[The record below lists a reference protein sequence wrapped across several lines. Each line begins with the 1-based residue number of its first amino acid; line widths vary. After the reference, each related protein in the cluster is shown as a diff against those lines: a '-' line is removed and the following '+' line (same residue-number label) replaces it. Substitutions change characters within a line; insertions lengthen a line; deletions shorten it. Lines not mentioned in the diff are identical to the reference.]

1 MGKWFKNL
9 KSRLGHRLAL
19 ADKLTACLA
28 LLLVA
33 GSLVTVVPAF
43 AAGEVDSNLGG
54 TDVSIS
60 RFSEVIAES
69 FNNGLSNAYMRSG
82 QAKVWMDTVD
92 ANTDW
97 TKRIGLATIGNL
109 LGYPSGNDDAQN
121 TSNVWTKGTDAASK
135 VMTLQTVN
143 GFYGEAASED
153 SAMSQ
158 YIIFGSM
165 LNYLGVD
172 EFRDAQSASNGIR
185 TLVGY
190 AIYVCFMLAHSAN
203 TIMSE
208 VVKLLEKFNIFQLMW
223 DGTLEL
229 LADANIG
236 GNGFV
241 DEIKSAIDD
250 FKIIRWLIFGI
261 LVVLFAATTT
271 IWKSKAYSHAA
282 NVQQKGRRLAYR
294 IIVMA
299 IGLPLCGMVYSE
311 AIDMVDA
318 SAKSSKVTLTDY
330 IFQEFLDF
338 EKWTIGSVDRETG
351 KSTAFK
357 VDSLTGMSKIDVEYT
372 TSMQQ
377 FVVETGGVSG
387 GASGDSLDASKFVFA
402 INRSMYPYIGSVD
415 NANFIQSLFKGSGA
429 AGSTGRFSSI
439 NDSGNK
445 AGEAGFEEDKAYNAA
460 RNLILNYAKSN
471 TVSPD
476 TLNDVFLKDYDDML
490 VAMGTDTDA
499 ETISTAIEQLFGI
512 NAAQQRIW
520 SYIEKSELTDDSR
533 WIYEHDDGPL
543 TLLLAGA
550 IPNQIKCECK
560 GISAFPSDTSYVG
573 VSGVF
578 INGTKIMVRTL
589 ANGTGAD
596 APSISVMGTKSIERD
611 GANNEDYKY
620 KFTYSLDKGGMS
632 ALALYNYMHTKFE
645 NGQITVYSPDNT
657 TNAGVGLMHYSVT
670 TPYSGIPEIVQ
681 LLYILAIL
689 FCLGIIGWVFGI
701 SLLMNTIVMSLKAI
715 PVAFKMFM
723 GSVDSLVEGF
733 LIVLSI
739 AAELLVTVFLYAQ
752 AVNIIDLLIELV
764 RAVANSIL
772 TAFSL
777 GSKADSESYAI
788 MSGIISIFIIVW
800 GTFELIKWRQAITIS
815 IKSIITH
822 LLNTVFG
829 TNAAMPTGASNG
841 MLKNAAALAAG
852 GMALGALAQDGA
864 LDDVVNDL
872 TGTDLGSSIHD
883 KLSEGDWEG
892 ALQDMQDYAGGT
904 YRGSSDTADA
914 EAALGEGG
922 DIGSANGWQS
932 LTDQDKAE
940 MDEKYGDALEEADE
954 NVEAAEQ
961 ALADGTGSQEDLDKA
976 NAERDALRQE
986 VAEDAAKRRHANY
999 EKANELGVADYGD
1012 YLRAQ
1017 DAEAEAAGL
1026 QPIEG
1031 ADIPDEPSKTLDR
1044 DAHMAYD
1051 AARDGDD
1058 QTLRTAAQK
1067 FDGNGLTAAQRE
1079 KINQMIA
1086 NGADETEIAAA
1097 IDNMKQ
1103 DNFGDDAD
1111 AVVDKINEAA
1121 GRDGTETYG
1130 SSDNSNGDART
1141 VTVSGH
1147 KDGTTGG
1154 LEYAVTDNNSD
1165 AGQQRIKVSEAD
1177 GQSTYE
1183 NVTDGSDGKGDQ
1195 IVTAD
1200 MGTQE
1205 AQDAMAMDYADIRN
1219 NMDSVANM
1227 TGDMLVKGSGSG
1239 GFGKTTVSEAAA
1251 EFSGLQSQAISG
1263 GSAGSDYGSGGGF
1276 TQTQAMDAINAAG
1289 VTDLSQAGAQEAAG
1303 GVNITPQQAS
1313 VIGGAVGAFT
1323 GSGTAG
1329 MRNIVGNSIAAPSVG
1344 ASMPIAEMSGG
1355 NVVPAA
1361 SFQNAPPA
1369 PSTQGVQYTQS
1380 NVDGGTVTV
1389 PMSSDGKTYVQQTLP
1404 NGTTQYVEATGN
1416 ESGGQVFVK
1425 QSGSGGVD
1433 RYVPLDSAQT
1443 RYTEVPSGNGSGT
1456 VFMPASDDGV
1466 MYVQQPGS
1474 NGTKFVPATGHEA
1487 AGTQGYVMQRDES
1500 GVPQYI
1506 EADIGTKYVQ
1516 SPEGGYHASGSRSVH
1531 APTTVSTS
1539 GGVIDYS
1546 NDGKGFG
1553 AQMAGA
1559 PPVPSMGVEEFQ
1571 HFIQNQHANS
1581 GTAGS
1586 YTPVTLSPEQLQ
1598 QFLSG
1603 GDLNLDDVPGNVIG
1617 E

>member
-9 KSRLGHRLAL
+9 KSRLGRRLAL

-69 FNNGLSNAYMRSG
+69 FNNVLSSAAMKEG
-82 QAKVWMDTVD
+82 QAKAWMMKVD
-92 ANTDW
+92 AGSTF
-97 TKRIGLATIGNL
+97 TRPGTIGNL
-109 LGYPSGNDDAQN
+109 FGYAGRNADAEN
-121 TSNVWTKGTDAASK
+121 SSNVWTKGTDAASL
-135 VMTLQTVN
+135 VLTLETVH
-143 GFYGEAASED
+143 GFYGGTADSR
-153 SAMSQ
+153 SAMCQ
-158 YIIFGSM
+158 YIVWGNA

-172 EFRDAQSASNGIR
+172 EFRDAQSASDGVR
-185 TLVGY
+185 TIIGY
-190 AIYVCFMLAHSAN
+190 SMYVFFMLAYTASG
-203 TIMSE
+203 IME
-208 VVKLLEKFNIFQLMW
+208 KVAGLMEKFNIFVMAW
-223 DGTLEL
+223 DGTLAL
-229 LADANIG
+229 FGKITG
-236 GNGFV
+236 V
-241 DEIKSAIDD
+241 TSIDD
-250 FKIIRWLIFGI
+250 VPFLATVKMILDDFMIIRWLIFGL
-261 LVVLFAATTT
+261 LVIAFAASVTV
-271 IWKSKAYSHAA
+271 WKSKGYNQAVNA
-282 NVQQKGRRLAYR
+282 QQKFRNLLYR
-294 IIVMA
+294 IVIMS
-299 IGLPLCGMVYSE
+299 IGIPLCGMVYSE
-311 AIDMVDA
+311 CIDILDIKPGAVETEYAIM
-318 SAKSSKVTLTDY
+318 DY

-338 EKWTIGSVDRETG
+338 GTWTTG
-351 KSTAFK
+351 AVNKKTGTSDSFK
-357 VDSLTGMSKIDVEYT
+357 VDTTGFSKIRVEYDSESRDFLIT
-372 TSMQQ
+372 KDG
-377 FVVETGGVSG
+377 ETKPMS
-387 GASGDSLDASKFVFA
+387 ASEFVFA
-402 INRSMYPYIGSVD
+402 ANQSMHIDPDKDPADPNKSIIGTVD
-415 NANFIQSLFKGSGA
+415 KANFVKQMFGSNV
-429 AGSTGRFSSI
+429 SS
-439 NDSGNK
+439 DAVSYAKLVKSGGNK
-445 AGEAGFEEDKAYNAA
+445 LTGADARAAYDLA
-460 RNLILNYAKSN
+460 RRLILDYARST

-476 TLNDVFLKDYDDML
+476 TLNDVYLRDYEEMVGFMTDDA
-490 VAMGTDTDA
+490 VVN
-499 ETISTAIEQLFGI
+499 STAIEQLFGV

-520 SYIEKSELTDDSR
+520 SYVGGMPTG
-533 WIYEHDDGPL
+533 WIYENDGDSIDL
-543 TLLLAGA
+543 ILSGGTGVQVKAHL
-550 IPNQIKCECK
+550 E
-560 GISAFPSDTSYVG
+560 GITAFPSMLGLS
-573 VSGVF
+573 SGVH
-578 INGTKIMVRTL
+578 INDSDSIMRRTL
-589 ANGTGAD
+589 VNGQSDTA
-596 APSISVMGTKSIERD
+596 ATSITCSPSTVTYDSKTN
-611 GANNEDYKY
+611 AYKY
-620 KFTYSLDKGGMS
+620 DYTYDLSKGGMS
-632 ALALYNYMHTKFE
+632 AMSLYNYMHTKFE
-645 NGQITVYSPDNT
+645 NGQIIVYSPDNT
-657 TNAGVGLMHYSVT
+657 TNAGVGLMHYAVT

-681 LLYILAIL
+681 LLYVLAVM
-689 FCLGIIGWVFGI
+689 FSLGIIGWVFGI
-701 SLLMNTIVMSLKAI
+701 SLLMNTIIMSIKAI
-715 PVAFKMFM
+715 PTMLKMLM
-723 GSVDSLVEGF
+723 GSMQGFVEGL

-739 AAELLVTVFLYAQ
+739 ATELMVTLFLYQ
-752 AVNIIDLLIELV
+752 QGVNIIDFLIRLV
-764 RAVANSIL
+764 DGTAKAIL
-772 TAFSL
+772 NKFSTGAL
-777 GSKADSESYAI
+777 KGDLESYAI
-788 MSGIISIFIIVW
+788 LSGLISTALILW

-822 LLNTVFG
+822 MLNTVFG
-829 TNAAMPTGASNG
+829 TSAAMPTGASNG
-841 MLKNAAALAAG
+841 MLKTAAGLAAG

-1079 KINQMIA
+1079 KVNKMIA
-1086 NGADETEIAAA
+1086 DGADETEIAAA

-1276 TQTQAMDAINAAG
+1276 TRTQAMDAINAAG

-1303 GVNITPQQAS
+1303 GANITPQQAS
-1313 VIGGAVGAFT
+1313 IIGGVVGAVT
-1323 GSGTAG
+1323 GSGTVG
-1329 MRNIVGNSIAAPSVG
+1329 MRSIVGNSIAAPSVG
-1344 ASMPIAEMSGG
+1344 ASMPVAEMSGG

-1416 ESGGQVFVK
+1416 ENGGQVFVK

-1500 GVPQYI
+1500 GQPQYI

-1516 SPEGGYHASGSRSVH
+1516 SPDGGYHASGSRSVH

-1539 GGVIDYS
+1539 EGVIDYS

-1553 AQMAGA
+1553 AQTAGA
-1559 PPVPSMGVEEFQ
+1559 PPVLSMGVEEFQ
-1571 HFIQNQHANS
+1571 RFIQNQHANS